1 MATGTESPRY
11 EGLTGSLRRFLRTL
25 LDMVQTRLEILGTEI
40 SEERYNLT
48 RLVVVALAALFCLQT
63 GLMLAVLYVV
73 LAVSPENRLAAIG
86 IASLALLLAAA
97 VAALWMRAW
106 LKSRPPLF
114 GATIAELRKDRDRLK
129 DAL

>member
-1 MATGTESPRY
+1 MATATDPPRY
-11 EGLTGSLRRFLRTL
+11 EGVAGSLCRFLRTL
-25 LDMVQTRLEILGTEI
+25 LDMAQTRLEILGTEI

-63 GLMLAVLYVV
+63 GLMLGVLYVV

-86 IASLALLLAAA
+86 MAALSLLLAAA
-97 VAALWMRAW
+97 VAALWLRAW
-106 LKSRPPLF
+106 LKSRPPMF

-129 DAL
+129 DAF